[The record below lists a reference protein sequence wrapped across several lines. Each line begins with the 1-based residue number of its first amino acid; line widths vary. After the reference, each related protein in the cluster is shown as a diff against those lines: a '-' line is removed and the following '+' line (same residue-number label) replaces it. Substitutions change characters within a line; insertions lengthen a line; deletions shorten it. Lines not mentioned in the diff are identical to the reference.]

1 MSRLKK
7 STKNVNRVNMT
18 IVSKLVK
25 STISVSVA
33 ITLSACVSSQSL
45 DRTDE
50 AKAAAKSS
58 LPNTPSAWA
67 MVQQNPGE
75 VKVGW
80 LAGFND
86 EVLNALVDEAQANNL
101 NLKLAANNVDSA
113 RALAGQAASALAP
126 KLNLQTGSSRSGT
139 QEATGS
145 SSQSISLQAGWELDL
160 WGRIRSGNQAASQSV
175 IAAEADYKFAQ
186 YSIAAN
192 VAQAYFAAIEA
203 IQQLDIAQQSIDT
216 LLETNRIVKVQYD
229 NGVGD
234 KQNLALAAADLAS
247 AQDSLASS
255 KGARR
260 DAIRSLELLLGRY
273 PEAELKVSQD
283 LPVLPESVPAGL
295 PSDLLERRPDLIAA
309 ERRIAAAYNKLDQ
322 AKTARL
328 PSVSLSGSLGGSSN
342 SLGSLLDPANIA
354 WSAAS
359 SLLAPLFDGG
369 LTESQIA
376 ASTADQQ
383 AAVNSYTQA
392 ALSAFGEVET
402 SLDQNVVLRQ
412 RVKALAD
419 NLSAS
424 EEALR
429 IANVQFKEGEI
440 ALIDVLSIQQRVFSA
455 RRNLISVKRAMLSQ
469 HVTLNLALGGS
480 WK

>member
-1 MSRLKK
+1 MRDSHMINTRMWLK
-7 STKNVNRVNMT
+7 SSLA
-18 IVSKLVK
+18 IG
-25 STISVSVA
+25 VA
-33 ITLSACVSSQSL
+33 LALGACVSTDSL
-45 DRTDE
+45 DRTNE
-50 AKAAAKSS
+50 AKTAAKNS
-58 LPNTPSAWA
+58 LPSTPSAWTT
-67 MVQQNPGE
+67 VQQNPGE

-86 EVLNALVDEAQANNL
+86 NVLIGLVEEAQANNL
-101 NLKLAANNVDSA
+101 NLKLAANNIDSA
-113 RALAGQAASALAP
+113 RALSRQAASALAP
-126 KLNLQTGSSRSGT
+126 QVNLQAGSNRSGT
-139 QEATGS
+139 REATGS
-145 SSQSISLQAGWELDL
+145 SNQSVGVQAGWELDL
-160 WGRIRSGNQAASQSV
+160 WGRIRSGNQAAAQSV

-192 VAQAYFAAIEA
+192 VALAYFAAIEA
-203 IQQLDIAQQSIDT
+203 SQQLAIAQKSIDT
-216 LLETNRIVKVQYD
+216 LLETNRIVNVQYE

-234 KQNLALAAADLAS
+234 KQNVALAEADLAS
-247 AQDSLASS
+247 AQDGLASS

-283 LPVLPESVPAGL
+283 LPALPAPAPAGL

-309 ERRIAAAYNKLDQ
+309 ERRIAAAYNKVDQ
-322 AKTARL
+322 AKTAKL
-328 PSVSLSGSLGGSSN
+328 PSVSLSGSIGGASN
-342 SLGSLLDPANIA
+342 SLGSLLDPTNVA
-354 WSAAS
+354 WRAAS
-359 SLLAPLFDGG
+359 NLLAPLFDGG
-369 LTESQIA
+369 LSKAQID

-383 AAVNSYTQA
+383 AAITSYTQA

-412 RVKALAD
+412 RVKALTDTLNA
-419 NLSAS
+419 A

-429 IANVQFKEGEI
+429 IASIQFKEGEI

-455 RRNLISVKRAMLSQ
+455 RRNLISIRRAMLSQ
-469 HVTLNLALGGS
+469 HVNLNLALGGS